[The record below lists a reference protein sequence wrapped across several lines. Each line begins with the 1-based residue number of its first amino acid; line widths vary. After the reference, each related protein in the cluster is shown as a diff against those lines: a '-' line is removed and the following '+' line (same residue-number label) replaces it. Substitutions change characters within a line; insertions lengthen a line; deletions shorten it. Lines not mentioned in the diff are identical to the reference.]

1 MYVGRVLSEAADG
14 RLNVMSCLLEG
25 TRETSQGCVVKL
37 DLSSVTDASIFP
49 GQVGLFV
56 WLTILFY
63 LVECCVSRHLTV
75 LQCVLSQA
83 CNIWK
88 VVQMTAILPS

>member
-37 DLSSVTDASIFP
+37 DLSSVTNASVFP
-49 GQVGLFV
+49 GQVSLFV
-56 WLTILFY
+56 
-63 LVECCVSRHLTV
+63 E
-75 LQCVLSQA
+75 
-83 CNIWK
+83 
-88 VVQMTAILPS
+88 

>member
-37 DLSSVTDASIFP
+37 DLSSITDASIFP
-49 GQVGLFV
+49 GQVGL
-56 WLTILFY
+56 
-63 LVECCVSRHLTV
+63 LVR
-75 LQCVLSQA
+75 
-83 CNIWK
+83 
-88 VVQMTAILPS
+88 